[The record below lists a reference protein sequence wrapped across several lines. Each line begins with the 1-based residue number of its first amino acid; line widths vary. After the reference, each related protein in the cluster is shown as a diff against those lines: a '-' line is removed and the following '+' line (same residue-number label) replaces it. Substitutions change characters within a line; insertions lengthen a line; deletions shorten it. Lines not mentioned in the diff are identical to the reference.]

1 MLSHP
6 FPAALFVSSSLISRC
21 RTRKKELPS
30 VSTPHNAK
38 DNSLLDTGAPEPTCH
53 PSSDPSVVSQEQALF
68 FGSECVDVT
77 EYVLEK

>member
-1 MLSHP
+1 MLARP

-21 RTRKKELPS
+21 RTRKKQLLG

-38 DNSLLDTGAPEPTCH
+38 DNSLLSTGAPELTCH
-53 PSSDPSVVSQEQALF
+53 PPSDPSVVSQEQALS
-68 FGSECVDVT
+68 FGSGCVDVT